1 MVSVLRSLAISAGFM
16 GPMRRRH
23 FPAKS
28 CFSTKEN
35 TFGVGFKLTILP
47 QKQQGPGSQRQ
58 PRPSLAYG
66 VQSVRGEKGQRCFAE
81 QRRIGAVVCSPT
93 RVYLSRMQLPAWSL
107 ERSLRC
113 GLGSELPSWLQGDC
127 RDLHPEGIFLPTPAS
142 PRRRTCLEW
151 ISRSGEHQQSSK
163 AQGAR
168 GSPDPIWPMETQ
180 WLGVEKGQRCS
191 AEQRCICTAV
201 CSPRR
206 VDVSRMQLSEPRL
219 GRG

>member
-66 VQSVRGEKGQRCFAE
+66 DQRARGEKGKRCFAE
-81 QRRIGAVVCSPT
+81 QRRIGAVVCSLR
-93 RVYLSRMQLPAWSL
+93 RVSLSRMQLPAWGL
-107 ERSLRC
+107 EQSLRC
-113 GLGSELPSWLQGDC
+113 GLGAELPSWFREGCWGLP
-127 RDLHPEGIFLPTPAS
+127 PEGIFLQTLAS
-142 PRRRTCLEW
+142 P
-151 ISRSGEHQQSSK
+151 
-163 AQGAR
+163 
-168 GSPDPIWPMETQ
+168 
-180 WLGVEKGQRCS
+180 
-191 AEQRCICTAV
+191 
-201 CSPRR
+201 
-206 VDVSRMQLSEPRL
+206 
-219 GRG
+219 

>member
-66 VQSVRGEKGQRCFAE
+66 DQRPGGEKGKRCFAE
-81 QRRIGAVVCSPT
+81 QRRIGAVVCSLR
-93 RVYLSRMQLPAWSL
+93 RVSLSRMQLLEWSL
-107 ERSLRC
+107 EQSLRC
-113 GLGSELPSWLQGDC
+113 GLGAELPSWFREGCWGL
-127 RDLHPEGIFLPTPAS
+127 RPEGIFLQTLAS
-142 PRRRTCLEW
+142 P
-151 ISRSGEHQQSSK
+151 
-163 AQGAR
+163 
-168 GSPDPIWPMETQ
+168 
-180 WLGVEKGQRCS
+180 
-191 AEQRCICTAV
+191 
-201 CSPRR
+201 
-206 VDVSRMQLSEPRL
+206 
-219 GRG
+219 

>member
-1 MVSVLRSLAISAGFM
+1 MEWISSSGEHQQSSRAQGAR
-16 GPMRRRH
+16 GSPDPLWPME
-23 FPAKS
+23 
-28 CFSTKEN
+28 TQWL
-35 TFGVGFKLTILP
+35 GV
-47 QKQQGPGSQRQ
+47 
-58 PRPSLAYG
+58 
-66 VQSVRGEKGQRCFAE
+66 EKGQRCFAE

-127 RDLHPEGIFLPTPAS
+127 RDLHPEGIFLPSPAS

-168 GSPDPIWPMETQ
+168 GSPDPLWPMETRG
-180 WLGVEKGQRCS
+180 LGEKKAS
-191 AEQRCICTAV
+191 VAL
-201 CSPRR
+201 
-206 VDVSRMQLSEPRL
+206 LSHGAL
-219 GRG
+219 GLWFGP